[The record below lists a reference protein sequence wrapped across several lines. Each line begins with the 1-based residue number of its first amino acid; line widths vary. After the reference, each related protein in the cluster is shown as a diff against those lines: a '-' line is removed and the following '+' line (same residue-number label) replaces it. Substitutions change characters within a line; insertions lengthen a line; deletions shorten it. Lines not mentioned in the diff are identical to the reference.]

1 MSRKGEQNIK
11 MTRGCKTTPP
21 SGTFLGAFM
30 NKIVCLLVTAFCF
43 TLTGCKGK
51 ENTPTVVK
59 QGEQKAARPVV
70 EKEKALAFLHGMQS
84 GDKVKMYEAANLT
97 PDIVN
102 DSREKLVNAAKY
114 KQTDQ
119 QRKDS
124 DHALRISGE
133 IDFLS
138 KKMQKILPKSATLEL
153 VTAEDKGIV
162 DDAMKAVH
170 VVKVTYP
177 VKQDAFTDK
186 TNKAVKEITL
196 RLLQLTRTLNGRQ
209 VHEFSFDSKDFE
221 KMADKDFEV
230 VSYY

>member
-1 MSRKGEQNIK
+1 MSRKEKQNIK
-11 MTRGCKTTPP
+11 MTRGCKPP

-30 NKIVCLLVTAFCF
+30 NKIICLLTAVLICIVVV
-43 TLTGCKGK
+43 GCQGK
-51 ENTPTVVK
+51 ENAATAGKPA
-59 QGEQKAARPVV
+59 EQKMARPVI
-70 EKEKALAFLHGMQS
+70 EKEKALVFLHGMQS
-84 GDKVKMYEAANLT
+84 GDKVKMYEAVNLT
-97 PDIVN
+97 TDIVN
-102 DSREKLVNAAKY
+102 DSREKLVHAAKY
-114 KQTDQ
+114 KQSDQ

-124 DHALRISGE
+124 EHSLRISGQ

-138 KKMQKILPKSATLEL
+138 KKMQKILPKSATLEISKS
-153 VTAEDKGIV
+153 EDKGII

-196 RLLQLTRTLNGRQ
+196 RLLQLTRTLNGRL

-230 VSYY
+230 VAYY